1 MVCVHDVQVTRAIR
15 SLHQEMHQCFG
26 AMDARV
32 DALDARVIRA
42 QDHCMTQM
50 MRAMEETTRTVQ
62 RRVVRRRGDNGNVVA
77 QPQAIEQRCH
87 APGGCDVRGGVES
100 GGVGR
105 VADVG
110 ASSSQVCGSVGLGTQ
125 YRVYICDRT
134 MQDIWDEF
142 EQGLNGGP
150 SLNDMNKNM
159 GSSWRDRCDHKNY
172 NKLLNVYNFMRRYR
186 QVSGGSIGDLHE
198 LLKKEPGLN
207 TVNKLL
213 RASRARLGAF
223 LQKLGYGWG

>member
-1 MVCVHDVQVTRAIR
+1 
-15 SLHQEMHQCFG
+15 MHQCFG

-100 GGVGR
+100 REWAVWLMWGHPPHKF
-105 VADVG
+105 
-110 ASSSQVCGSVGLGTQ
+110 VGLLDLAHNTGCTFVIGRCKTFGTSS
-125 YRVYICDRT
+125 
-134 MQDIWDEF
+134 
-142 EQGLNGGP
+142 NGG
-150 SLNDMNKNM
+150 
-159 GSSWRDRCDHKNY
+159 
-172 NKLLNVYNFMRRYR
+172 
-186 QVSGGSIGDLHE
+186 
-198 LLKKEPGLN
+198 
-207 TVNKLL
+207 
-213 RASRARLGAF
+213 
-223 LQKLGYGWG
+223 